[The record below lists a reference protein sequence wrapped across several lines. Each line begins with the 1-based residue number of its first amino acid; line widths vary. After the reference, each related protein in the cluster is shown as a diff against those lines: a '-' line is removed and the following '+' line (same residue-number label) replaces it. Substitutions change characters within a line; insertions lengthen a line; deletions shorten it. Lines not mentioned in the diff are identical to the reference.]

1 MLLCDLK
8 REKWAFN
15 KKIKVQNKSVQQ
27 LRTDFH
33 RLGIR
38 LLCGQHRHTSSW
50 TVTVLP
56 FLYPVLPFQKN
67 QAKQRM
73 ENNLFPILH
82 LLSQYILDNWS
93 LSWNEHF
100 SKHIRICATS
110 KQIVHPERGK
120 QEISHMCLVLASG
133 VMILMLHRPT
143 KGEVGR
149 IWGLKSLSLWGFL
162 CVEEITIRSP
172 LCATT
177 CEPTP
182 CLTSSFTL
190 TPCYHPFSHASPSI
204 SDLHMLLLL
213 SACALEPFHPHLA
226 LLQCHHLQWTLT
238 L

>member
-1 MLLCDLK
+1 
-8 REKWAFN
+8 
-15 KKIKVQNKSVQQ
+15 
-27 LRTDFH
+27 
-33 RLGIR
+33 
-38 LLCGQHRHTSSW
+38 
-50 TVTVLP
+50 
-56 FLYPVLPFQKN
+56 
-67 QAKQRM
+67 
-73 ENNLFPILH
+73 
-82 LLSQYILDNWS
+82 
-93 LSWNEHF
+93 
-100 SKHIRICATS
+100 
-110 KQIVHPERGK
+110 
-120 QEISHMCLVLASG
+120 MCLVLASG